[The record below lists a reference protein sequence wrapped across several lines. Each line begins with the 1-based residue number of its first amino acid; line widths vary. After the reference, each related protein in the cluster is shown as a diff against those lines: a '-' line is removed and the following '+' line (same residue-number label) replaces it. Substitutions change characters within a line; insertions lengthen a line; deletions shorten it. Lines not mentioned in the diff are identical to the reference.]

1 MLWTSVLAGNRS
13 DFEALIDPIY
23 LYAIETPSRSPIS
36 DWHETTDA
44 VRQNFTAR
52 SVVGGYFIKLL
63 ERKWNKDPKERNSN
77 TKK

>member
-1 MLWTSVLAGNRS
+1 VLADDPA

-36 DWHETTDA
+36 DWHETKDA

-63 ERKWNKDPKERNSN
+63 ESNWNKKY
-77 TKK
+77 TKDNNHTRK